1 MTDPELENFERQ
13 LRRTRPAR
21 LPEDFSARLR
31 AAEPEAK
38 AGAASAPGGP
48 PTRNFLR
55 TLQRSL
61 RWLIPATAAAALVM
75 VAGHGSR
82 PFANRPASFA
92 AGSKTGIRA
101 AGPLL
106 RADDVKIDQ
115 RLVSS
120 FDAVARLPGG
130 EPVRFRCENWMDQTV
145 VSDKSRG
152 LVVENSRPRF
162 EVVPVG
168 FETY

>member
-1 MTDPELENFERQ
+1 
-13 LRRTRPAR
+13 
-21 LPEDFSARLR
+21 
-31 AAEPEAK
+31 
-38 AGAASAPGGP
+38 
-48 PTRNFLR
+48 
-55 TLQRSL
+55 
-61 RWLIPATAAAALVM
+61 
-75 VAGHGSR
+75 
-82 PFANRPASFA
+82 
-92 AGSKTGIRA
+92 
-101 AGPLL
+101 LL